1 MRTPVFSPATT
12 SHVIKS
18 LLRCLSQGKLRG
30 NPARL
35 WRRGKQ
41 MENDQ
46 AETLL
51 DGSVNYDYNLLMSL
65 MQVSV
70 SKHLLDDYYTMVWSN
85 DFYYKLIRYPKDEY
99 EEKFKNRPDL
109 YYQYHHYEDELE
121 KIRNATIEA
130 IKSGR
135 SGYNVI
141 TRMPVKGGGHIWV
154 RMNGIFT
161 KDTFQGRQIW
171 YWDSNATFRST
182 CCTRHRPQ
190 HSSRDWC
197 QNPPDLSFCLS
208 WTMWTTNRK

>member
-1 MRTPVFSPATT
+1 
-12 SHVIKS
+12 
-18 LLRCLSQGKLRG
+18 
-30 NPARL
+30 
-35 WRRGKQ
+35 

-161 KDTFQGRQIW
+161 KDTLSNCWSPMTSLRHFSESRE
-171 YWDSNATFRST
+171 NATYPTPYFR
-182 CCTRHRPQ
+182 
-190 HSSRDWC
+190 
-197 QNPPDLSFCLS
+197 
-208 WTMWTTNRK
+208 